1 MKENKKHIKF
11 IISGGGTGG
20 HIFPALA
27 IADQIKKVIPDAE
40 ILFVGSK
47 DRMEMEKVPAAG
59 YPIKGL
65 WIAGINRAKLWK
77 NYAFPFQL
85 ISSLCK
91 ARRIIKKFKPDAV
104 IGTGGFASGPVL
116 YVAQKNNIPT
126 FIQEQNSYPGITNK
140 LLAKNARKIYT
151 AYDGLEKFFK
161 KEKIDKT
168 GNPIRKELYDL
179 HISKK
184 EAASKFGLDAK
195 YKTILVV
202 GGSLGARPINE
213 AIEAILP
220 DLIKKDYQVLW
231 QTGKN
236 AYESYKKHQQK
247 MLKVVPFIPNMK
259 DAYALADIIISRAGA
274 GTISELSLI
283 GKPVILVPSPYVAED
298 HQTKNAQALAKVD
311 AALLIKEKEMQIK
324 LLPSI
329 INLLTDDK
337 TYQKM
342 CKNIKGMAQENAT
355 EEIVKN
361 ILKEIENK

>member
-1 MKENKKHIKF
+1 MKENKKHSKI

-27 IADQIKKVIPDAE
+27 IANQIKKVLPNAE

-85 ISSLCK
+85 ISSLFK
-91 ARRIIKKFKPDAV
+91 ASSIIKKFKPAAV
-104 IGTGGFASGPVL
+104 IGTGGFASGPIL
-116 YVAQKNNIPT
+116 YMAQKSNIPT

-140 LLAKNARKIYT
+140 LLSKNARKIYT
-151 AYDGLEKFFK
+151 AYDGLDKFFN
-161 KEKIDKT
+161 KEKIVKT
-168 GNPIRKELYDL
+168 GNPIRKELYN
-179 HISKK
+179 INVNKQ
-184 EAASKFGLDAK
+184 EAAAKFGLDDK
-195 YKTILVV
+195 HKTILIV

-213 AIEAILP
+213 AIESILS
-220 DLIKKDYQVLW
+220 DLIKRQYQVLW

-236 AYESYKKHQQK
+236 GFENYKKHQQE
-247 MLKVVPFIPNMK
+247 LVKVVPFIPNMK

-298 HQTKNAQALAKVD
+298 HQTKNAQALAKVN
-311 AALLIKEKEMQIK
+311 AAVLINEKDIEKE

-329 INLLTDDK
+329 INLFSDK
-337 TYQKM
+337 DVYQKM
-342 CKNIKGMAQENAT
+342 CDNIKEMAQANAT
-355 EEIVKN
+355 EDIVNSILQEI
-361 ILKEIENK
+361 NKK